1 MAKDDL
7 VLIEGKVTE
16 VLAGGNFLVEGP
28 KGMQLSAKLAGKL
41 RRRHIRVILGDH
53 VTVGVSPYDPTH
65 GLITYRGRD
74 PRLGPPTGDEVY
86 FDKNRFRPQ
95 NRR

>member
-1 MAKDDL
+1 MSKEDL
-7 VLIEGKVTE
+7 VLIEGKVVE
-16 VLAGGNFLVEGP
+16 VLAGGNFTVESG
-28 KGMQLSAKLAGKL
+28 KGIRITAKLAGKL

-74 PRLGPPTGDEVY
+74 PNLN
-86 FDKNRFRPQ
+86 NR
-95 NRR
+95 

>member
-7 VLIEGKVTE
+7 VLIEGKVVE
-16 VLAGGNFLVEGP
+16 VLAGGNFTVEGS
-28 KGMQLSAKLAGKL
+28 KGIKLTAKLAGKL
-41 RRRHIRVILGDH
+41 RRKHIRVILGDH

-74 PRLGPPTGDEVY
+74 PALDQR
-86 FDKNRFRPQ
+86 
-95 NRR
+95 

>member
-7 VLIEGKVTE
+7 VLIEGKVVE
-16 VLAGGNFLVEGP
+16 VLAGGNFTVEGP
-28 KGMQLSAKLAGKL
+28 KGMRLTAKLAGKL

-74 PRLGPPTGDEVY
+74 PALGSATPGNSV
-86 FDKNRFRPQ
+86 NH
-95 NRR
+95 

>member
-7 VLIEGKVTE
+7 VLIEGRVVE
-16 VLAGGNFLVEGP
+16 VLAGGNFTVACA
-28 KGMQLSAKLAGKL
+28 KGIRLTAKLAGKL

-65 GLITYRGRD
+65 GLIVYRGRD
-74 PRLGPPTGDEVY
+74 PSLGAPTGGG
-86 FDKNRFRPQ
+86 
-95 NRR
+95 

>member
-1 MAKDDL
+1 VGKDDL
-7 VLIEGKVTE
+7 VLIEGVVVE
-16 VLAGGNFLVEGP
+16 VKAGGNFVIEAS
-28 KGMQLSAKLAGKL
+28 KGLRLTAKLAGKL

-74 PRLGPPTGDEVY
+74 PSLDRS
-86 FDKNRFRPQ
+86 R
-95 NRR
+95 

>member
-7 VLIEGKVTE
+7 VLIEGKVIE
-16 VLAGGNFLVEGP
+16 VLAGGHFLIEGP
-28 KGMQLSAKLAGKL
+28 KGMKLTAKLASKL
-41 RRRHIRVILGDH
+41 SRRHIQVILGDS

-74 PRLGPPTGDEVY
+74 PALDR
-86 FDKNRFRPQ
+86 N
-95 NRR
+95 

>member
-1 MAKDDL
+1 MSKEDL
-7 VLIEGKVTE
+7 VLIEGKVVE
-16 VLAGGNFLVEGP
+16 VLAGGNFTVEGP
-28 KGMQLSAKLAGKL
+28 KGMKLTAKLAGKL

-74 PRLGPPTGDEVY
+74 PSLGGGTPEGGFPG
-86 FDKNRFRPQ
+86 Q
-95 NRR
+95 QQRR